1 MVKDEVRYLT
11 ERISK
16 QSAKSM
22 AWFLLVAYSTM
33 QEENISMQEPLT
45 KKEPELG
52 DLEYSQLI
60 HILEEKVRKDGMSIK
75 GVLDNNLVECV
86 YNSWMQSSVS
96 TEARKRDG
104 TVTTETSILD

>member
-1 MVKDEVRYLT
+1 
-11 ERISK
+11 
-16 QSAKSM
+16 
-22 AWFLLVAYSTM
+22 M

-86 YNSWMQSSVS
+86 YNS
-96 TEARKRDG
+96 
-104 TVTTETSILD
+104 